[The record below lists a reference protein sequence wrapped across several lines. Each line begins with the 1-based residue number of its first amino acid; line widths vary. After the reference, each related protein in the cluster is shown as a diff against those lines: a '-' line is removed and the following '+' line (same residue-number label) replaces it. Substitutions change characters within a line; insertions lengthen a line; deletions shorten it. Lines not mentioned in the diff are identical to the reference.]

1 MKFYTLLLFIVLAG
15 FTSGDLHREHI
26 TIQWSNLSV
35 DENGLHLSAELNFD
49 NAAFPEPGSMIP
61 VYFKSVELNENEEF
75 SYVLENPVFEAF
87 VLPDD
92 FPGVENI
99 EDDIKLTTN
108 KSQTRENAVLHI
120 EISTLKKVDGKLFRL
135 KSFVLKRVPGAS
147 DSTLKN
153 AQVTH
158 EWKSSSVLSQGK
170 WVKISITEKGVYK
183 IPYSKLTGW
192 GFTDPS
198 KVSVYG
204 SGGMLLSENPGTI
217 NYDDVEQCA
226 VWRDKNNGADCLF
239 FYAPGPVEW
248 TPDKTNDVFYHQINE
263 YSSKGFFF
271 LTDNAGTAK
280 TAPLLAAVPETPTH
294 TVTSANAFMVYEN
307 DLENVLLYGS
317 GKNWYGDKFRN
328 SGVKNIDLALE
339 DIDVAAPVK
348 VKVSGIARSYNKS
361 ELKTLV
367 NQAEIGSLK
376 FAMVSTG
383 SQIASYADEKEGLFS
398 AAVDGN
404 TVRFTLKYFAE
415 NLIVEGVDKTDDN
428 AVAWLDYLEV
438 NYRRKLKFGNKPV
451 FFSDLNST
459 GAGNTTA
466 FSIENAVSGVRVFDI
481 TDNFNVSEIPVE
493 IAGNIGV
500 IKRPSTEL
508 AEYVAFNPNGT
519 YSEPELVGEV
529 ANQNLHAM
537 SVPEFV
543 IISHPLFLSSANR
556 LANFHRSYDGM
567 SVEVVN
573 AEQVYNE
580 FSSGEQNATGIRNFI
595 KMMYDKSATLK
606 YVLLL
611 GDGSYDNRGI
621 KATTK
626 NFIPTYQSENSLVP
640 VASFVTDDYFVI
652 LDKGESVYNGSLD
665 IGIGRIPASSAYEA
679 ELVIDKIENYYA
691 EDALGNWRNIVCFI
705 GDDEDGSRH
714 LADTEELVKIVNK
727 DNKEFLTDKI
737 YFDSYRQIVSAGEEK
752 YPDVTNAINERV
764 KNGVLILNYVGHA
777 NERFMADEHVLDI
790 SNVNTWSNSKN
801 LPIFVTATCE
811 FSRFDTDNMSI
822 GEAVLFNPNGG
833 GIGLFSTTRLVYAD
847 ANALLSQNFYKV
859 VFKADANGTRYRMGD
874 IMRIAKN
881 NTINTTNKR
890 NFSLLA
896 DPALRLS
903 YPKHKVVTTK
913 INNNDASTTTDTIK
927 ALEKVTVEGV
937 VTDFAGNTLGDFSG
951 EMSVTV
957 YDKATT
963 VSTLGNNGETP
974 FSYRVLENII
984 YKGTASVTNGVFS
997 FSFVVPKDISYAAG
1011 QGKIMY
1017 YADNGTEDAHGA
1029 FNNFMIGGLSNQTIT
1044 DNEGPD
1050 INLFMDSEDFT
1061 NGEKTSKNPLLLAF
1075 ITDENGINTAGTG
1088 IGHDITAILDDDF
1101 SNVLVLNQYYQA
1113 NHNDY
1118 TSGVINYPFKNL
1130 SIGKH
1135 KLTLKAWDVANNSME
1150 AEIEFEV
1157 TGDFIISAVHS
1168 TPNPAVGFTN
1178 FRFEHNQA
1186 DATLDVMIE
1195 IFDLMGRRIEYITT
1209 EVGSAGLVSN
1219 PVMWDFNSTQ
1229 TAMGNGIYAYRITAR
1244 NNSGVVTSAS
1254 GKMMISR

>member
-1 MKFYTLLLFIVLAG
+1 MKFYRLFLFIILAG
-15 FTSGDLHREHI
+15 FTSGDIYREHI
-26 TIQWSNLSV
+26 IIQWNILSV
-35 DENGLHLSAELNFD
+35 DENGLNFSAELNFE
-49 NAAFPEPGSMIP
+49 NAAFPEPGSLIP
-61 VYFKSVELNENEEF
+61 VYFKSVELNQSEEF
-75 SYVLENPVFEAF
+75 SYVLENLVFENF
-87 VLPDD
+87 DLPDD

-99 EDDIKLTTN
+99 EEDFKLTTN
-108 KSQTRENAVLHI
+108 KLQTRENAFLHVQ
-120 EISTLKKVDGKLFRL
+120 ISTLKKVNGKLFRL
-135 KSFVLKRVPGAS
+135 KSFVLKRVPEVS
-147 DSTLKN
+147 DNLFKK
-153 AQVTH
+153 AQVEH
-158 EWKSSSVLSQGK
+158 EWKNSSVLSQGK

-183 IPYSKLTGW
+183 IPYSKLTTW
-192 GFTDPS
+192 GFADPS

-204 SGGMLLSENPGTI
+204 SGGILLSEDPGTI
-217 NYDDVEQCA
+217 NYDDLEQCA

-239 FYAPGPVEW
+239 FYAPGLVEW
-248 TPDKTNDVFYHQINE
+248 KADNINDIFHHQTNE

-271 LTDNAGTAK
+271 LTDNIGTSKNA
-280 TAPLLAAVPETPTH
+280 TMLAAVTEPPTLN
-294 TVTSANAFMVYEN
+294 VTSANAFLVYEN
-307 DLENVLLYGS
+307 DIENVLLYGS
-317 GKNWYGDKFRN
+317 GKKWYGDKFRN
-328 SGVKNIDLALE
+328 SGVKNIDLTLD
-339 DIDVAAPVK
+339 DIDFGEAIK

-376 FAMVSTG
+376 FTMVNTG
-383 SQIASYADEKEGLFS
+383 SQTASYADEKEGLFS
-398 AAVDGN
+398 VTVTGN
-404 TVRFTLKYFAE
+404 PVRFTLKYFGD
-415 NLIVEGVDKTDDN
+415 NTGGSVDDN

-459 GAGNTTA
+459 RAGNITA
-466 FSIENAVSGVRVFDI
+466 FSIDNAVSGVRVFDV
-481 TDNFNVSEIPVE
+481 TDNFNLSEIPVE
-493 IAGNIGV
+493 ITGNTGV
-500 IKRPSTEL
+500 IKRPSSEL

-519 YSEPELVGEV
+519 YNEPELVGDV

-543 IISHPLFLSSANR
+543 IITHPLFLSSANR
-556 LANFHRSYDGM
+556 LADFHRSYDGM
-567 SVEVVN
+567 NVEVVN

-580 FSSGEQNATGIRNFI
+580 FSSGERNATGIRNFI
-595 KMMYDKSATLK
+595 KMLYDKSTTLK
-606 YVLLL
+606 YVLLF
-611 GDGSYDNRGI
+611 GDGSFDNRGI
-621 KATTK
+621 RQATK

-640 VASFVTDDYFVI
+640 VASFVTDDYYAI
-652 LDKGESVYNGSLD
+652 LDPNESVYNGSLD

-679 ELVIDKIENYYA
+679 ELVVDKIENYYA
-691 EDALGNWRNIVCFI
+691 GDALGNWRNVVSFI
-705 GDDEDGSRH
+705 ADDEDGNLHMSDAEK
-714 LADTEELVKIVNK
+714 LANMVNAGHG
-727 DNKEFLTDKI
+727 EFLTEKI
-737 YFDSYRQIVSAGEEK
+737 YLDAYQQIVSAGEEK
-752 YPDVTNAINERV
+752 YPEVTTAINNRV
-764 KNGVLILNYVGHA
+764 KDGVLILNYVGHA
-777 NERFMADEHVLDI
+777 NERFMADERVLDI
-790 SNVNTWSNSKN
+790 SNVNSWSNSKN

-811 FSRFDTDNMSI
+811 FSRFDTDETSI
-822 GEAVLFNPNGG
+822 GEYVLFNPNGG
-833 GIGLFSTTRLVYAD
+833 GIGLFSTTRLVYAYS
-847 ANALLSQNFYKV
+847 NFLLSQSFYSY
-859 VFKADANGTRYRMGD
+859 VFEADKNGNRYRMGD
-874 IMRIAKN
+874 IMRLAKN

-903 YPKHKVVTTK
+903 YPKHKVVTKK
-913 INNNDASTTTDTIK
+913 INNKEAGTNTDTIK
-927 ALEKVTVEGV
+927 ALDKVIIEGV
-937 VTDFAGNTLGDFSG
+937 VTDFAGNTLDNFSG
-951 EMSVTV
+951 NMSVTV

-963 VSTLGNNGETP
+963 ASTLGNNGETP
-974 FSYRVLENII
+974 FKYKVLENII
-984 YKGTASVTNGVFS
+984 YKGTASVTNGLFS

-1029 FNNFMIGGLSNQTIT
+1029 FNNFMIGGLSNQAIT

-1113 NHNDY
+1113 NNNDY
-1118 TSGVINYPFKNL
+1118 TSGVINYPFQNL

-1135 KLTLKAWDVANNSME
+1135 KLTLKAWDVANNSSE

-1157 TGDFIISAVHS
+1157 TGDFIISTVGN
-1168 TPNPAVGFTN
+1168 TPNPAIGFTN

-1209 EVGSAGLVSN
+1209 EVGSAGLLSN

-1229 TAMGNGIYAYRITAR
+1229 TALGNGIYVYRITAR